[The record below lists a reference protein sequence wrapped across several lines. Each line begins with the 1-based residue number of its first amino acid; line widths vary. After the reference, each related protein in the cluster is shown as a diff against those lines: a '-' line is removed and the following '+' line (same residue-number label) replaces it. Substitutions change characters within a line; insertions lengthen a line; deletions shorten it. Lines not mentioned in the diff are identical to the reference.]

1 MRALSPIEAA
11 LAFAVTG
18 AVLAVAVPEFVRGL
32 HASRLA
38 EPVDGL
44 KRIASS
50 AVAVA
55 AAGSAF
61 PPSVQ
66 LTPAEVPRGVR
77 ADDPAGVW
85 DHPTWRALGF
95 GFDHPH
101 AFSFSFESSQTPAG
115 GHFRATA
122 HGDLDGDGVVST
134 FEVEG
139 ESDANGARILPGM
152 YVDREVE

>member
-1 MRALSPIEAA
+1 
-11 LAFAVTG
+11 LAQSG
-18 AVLAVAVPEFVRGL
+18 AG
-32 HASRLA
+32 
-38 EPVDGL
+38 
-44 KRIASS
+44 
-50 AVAVA
+50 
-55 AAGSAF
+55 F
-61 PPSVQ
+61 PASVQ

-101 AFSFSFESSQTPAG
+101 AFSFAFESSQGAG
-115 GHFRATA
+115 GVSHFRATA

-134 FEVEG
+134 FEIEG
-139 ESDANGARILPGM
+139 EADANGARVLPGM